1 MASRYH
7 LHDYND
13 KNKSRFS
20 AEEEEEENV
29 KKSDRWEA
37 DDTLNSFT
45 DFFSSFAL
53 LIHFG
58 ILITLTVLLV
68 LVAEVVGSLLHSL
81 LYSSSILFF
90 S

>member
-1 MASRYH
+1 MPSRYH
-7 LHDYND
+7 LHDYNN

-20 AEEEEEENV
+20 AEEEEENV

-68 LVAEVVGSLLHSL
+68 LVAAVVRSLLHPL
-81 LYSSSILFF
+81 LHSSSILFF

>member
-20 AEEEEEENV
+20 AEEEEENV

-37 DDTLNSFT
+37 DNTLNSFT
-45 DFFSSFAL
+45 DFFPL
-53 LIHFG
+53 LPYFS
-58 ILITLTVLLV
+58 TL
-68 LVAEVVGSLLHSL
+68 E
-81 LYSSSILFF
+81 F
-90 S
+90 